1 MEDVVAPPYD
11 VITAA
16 DRETLLRRSPYNVV
30 RLILPDAGDEAVV
43 NDLFCQWQREGV
55 LVQEAQPCL
64 YRVEQDFVG
73 PDGVRR
79 TRTGVIA
86 LVRLEPYEARVVRP
100 HERTYSGPKAGR
112 LRLLRAT
119 RAQLSP
125 VFALYDDPSGRVE
138 AALAAR
144 AEHDAEIDVTDGQG
158 TRHRLWRVVSGHE
171 EVEAVLAGCP
181 LLIADGHHRYETA
194 LAYQAERSGSDDAPA
209 GWTMMYLANA
219 CSPGLQI
226 YPTHRVVLGVDAEV
240 RASLP
245 GRLASLGFTVDA
257 RPGDDAAALA
267 RALDGAGS
275 NPAAAIWRPGDV
287 PLLVRLIDDAALN
300 GAPPTLR
307 GLDVTAVD
315 RLVLARALGIAADA
329 ADRAE
334 RIVYRHRP
342 AEATALADDRGE
354 AVAVLLRAPA
364 VRDVEAVAD
373 AGEVMPQK
381 STYFYPKTVDGFVFY
396 GLDACT

>member
-43 NDLFCQWQREGV
+43 NDLFCEWQREGV

-194 LAYQAERSGSDDAPA
+194 LAYQAERRGSDDAPA

-219 CSPGLQI
+219 CSPGRQI
-226 YPTHRVVLGVDAEV
+226 AAAGFEPAPSRARARAAASSPG
-240 RASLP
+240 RASTVKPSDARRP
-245 GRLASLGFTVDA
+245 GRDA
-257 RPGDDAAALA
+257 RTSA
-267 RALDGAGS
+267 
-275 NPAAAIWRPGDV
+275 
-287 PLLVRLIDDAALN
+287 
-300 GAPPTLR
+300 
-307 GLDVTAVD
+307 
-315 RLVLARALGIAADA
+315 
-329 ADRAE
+329 
-334 RIVYRHRP
+334 
-342 AEATALADDRGE
+342 
-354 AVAVLLRAPA
+354 
-364 VRDVEAVAD
+364 
-373 AGEVMPQK
+373 
-381 STYFYPKTVDGFVFY
+381 STPSTTRCVG
-396 GLDACT
+396 